1 MTGASALYVGPVT
14 HRRFKPKMHALRY
27 RVFMLLLDL
36 DELPGLFSRLKLLR
50 PGRFG
55 LMSFRA
61 RDHGDKAHDDLKT
74 YVSGRLTE
82 AGVSGGGPIRLLCM
96 PRVLGYG
103 FNPLSVYFCHDAD
116 ERLTAILYEV
126 RNTFGQ
132 RHSYLI
138 ATPEAGPDSVQQTAP
153 KRFYVS
159 PFMDMD
165 LTYVFDVAPPGED
178 VRITIQVRDDTGPV
192 LTAAF
197 AGQRRELT
205 DKALLHAWIT
215 HPLLTLKVM
224 AGIHWEAVKIVAKGF
239 RFNGR
244 PPLPAQ
250 PVTIGSMVTP
260 SREGA
265 SHA

>member
-14 HRRFKPKMHALRY
+14 HRRFKPKTHALRY
-27 RVFMLLLDL
+27 RVYMLLLDL
-36 DELPGLFSRLKLLR
+36 DELPGLFARLKLLR
-50 PGRFG
+50 PGRLG

-61 RDHGDKAHDDLKT
+61 RDHGDKAHDDLKA
-74 YVSGRLTE
+74 YVSARLTK
-82 AGVSGGGPIRLLCM
+82 AGVDGGGPIRLLCM
-96 PRVLGYG
+96 PRVLSYG

-205 DKALLHAWIT
+205 DKAVFHAWIT

-239 RFNGR
+239 RFNDR
-244 PPLPAQ
+244 PPLPPE
-250 PVTIGSMVTP
+250 PVTIGTVLTS
-260 SREGA
+260 SREGV

>member
-14 HRRFKPKMHALRY
+14 HRRFKPKTHALSY

-103 FNPLSVYFCHDAD
+103 FNPLSVYFCHDPAGQ
-116 ERLTAILYEV
+116 LTAILYEV

-138 ATPEAGPDSVQQTAP
+138 ATPEDGPNPVQQTAP

-178 VRITIQVRDDTGPV
+178 VRITIQVRDDKGPV

-205 DKALLHAWIT
+205 DGALFHAWIT

-239 RFNGR
+239 RFRGK

-250 PVTIGSMVTP
+250 PVTIGTMVTP

>member
-36 DELPGLFSRLKLLR
+36 DELPGLLGRLQLLR

-55 LMSFRA
+55 LMSFRV

-74 YVSGRLTE
+74 YVSTRLTE
-82 AGVSGGGPIRLLCM
+82 AGVAGGGPIRLLCM

-103 FNPLSVYFCHDAD
+103 FNPLSVYFCHDA
-116 ERLTAILYEV
+116 EGRLTAILYEV

-244 PPLPAQ
+244 PPLPDK
-250 PVTIGSMVTP
+250 PVTLGTMVTP
-260 SREGA
+260 SR
-265 SHA
+265 

>member
-1 MTGASALYVGPVT
+1 MTRASALYVGPVT
-14 HRRFKPKMHALRY
+14 HRRFKPKTHALSY

-36 DELPGLFSRLKLLR
+36 DEFPDLFGRLKLLR
-50 PGRFG
+50 SGRFG

-74 YVSGRLTE
+74 YVAARLSE
-82 AGVSGGGPIRLLCM
+82 AGVAGGGPIRLLCM

-103 FNPLSVYFCHDAD
+103 FNPLSVYFCHDTE

-138 ATPEAGPDSVQQTAP
+138 ATPEDGPDPVQQTAP

-178 VRITIQVRDDTGPV
+178 VRITIQVRDKTGPV

-197 AGQRRELT
+197 AGQRRDLT
-205 DKALLHAWIT
+205 DKALFQAWIT

-239 RFNGR
+239 RFHGK
-244 PPLPAQ
+244 PALPAE
-250 PVTIGSMVTP
+250 PVTLGTMVTP
-260 SREGA
+260 SRQGA
-265 SHA
+265 PHA

>member
-14 HRRFKPKMHALRY
+14 HRRFKPKTHALSY

-36 DELPGLFSRLKLLR
+36 DDLPSLFSRLKLLR
-50 PGRFG
+50 PGQFG
-55 LMSFRA
+55 LMSFSA

-74 YVSGRLTE
+74 YVSARLLE
-82 AGVSGGGPIRLLCM
+82 AGVEGGGPIRLLCM

-138 ATPEAGPDSVQQTAP
+138 ATPEDGPDPVQQTAP

-165 LTYVFDVAPPGED
+165 LTYVFDVAPPGEA

-205 DKALLHAWIT
+205 DSTLFHAWIT

-239 RFNGR
+239 RFRGK
-244 PPLPAQ
+244 PPLPAG
-250 PVTIGSMVTP
+250 PVTIGTVLKS

>member
-36 DELPGLFSRLKLLR
+36 DELPGLFARLKLLR

-55 LMSFRA
+55 FMSFRA

-74 YVSGRLTE
+74 YVSARLSD
-82 AGVSGGGPIRLLCM
+82 AGVEGGGPIRLLCM

-103 FNPLSVYFCHDAD
+103 FNPLSVYFCHDA
-116 ERLTAILYEV
+116 EQRLTAILYEV

-205 DKALLHAWIT
+205 DSTLFHAWVT

-239 RFNGR
+239 RFRGK
-244 PPLPAQ
+244 PPLPAE
-250 PVTIGSMVTP
+250 PVTIGTIVTP
-260 SREGA
+260 RRKGA

>member
-1 MTGASALYVGPVT
+1 MTGVSALYVGPVT
-14 HRRFKPKMHALRY
+14 HRRFKPKTHALKY

-36 DELPGLFSRLKLLR
+36 DELPSLFARLQLLR
-50 PGRFG
+50 QGRFG

-61 RDHGDKAHDDLKT
+61 RDHGDKAHNDLKT
-74 YVSGRLTE
+74 YVAARLSE
-82 AGVSGGGPIRLLCM
+82 AGVAGGGPIRLLCM

-103 FNPLSVYFCHDAD
+103 FNPLSVYFCHDI
-116 ERLTAILYEV
+116 EGCLTAILYEV

-132 RHSYLI
+132 RHTYMI
-138 ATPEAGPDSVQQTAP
+138 ATPEDGPDPVQQTAP

-165 LTYVFDVAPPGED
+165 LTYVFDVAPPGEA

-205 DKALLHAWIT
+205 DKALFHAWIT

-244 PPLPAQ
+244 PPLPTE
-250 PVTIGSMVTP
+250 PVTIGAMVTP
-260 SREGA
+260 SR
-265 SHA
+265 

>member
-14 HRRFKPKMHALRY
+14 HRRFKPKTHALSY

-36 DELPGLFSRLKLLR
+36 DELPDLFSRLKLLR
-50 PGRFG
+50 PGRLG

-74 YVSGRLTE
+74 YVSARLSE
-82 AGVSGGGPIRLLCM
+82 AGVAGGGPIRLLCM
-96 PRVLGYG
+96 PRVLGYS

-116 ERLTAILYEV
+116 ERLSAILYEV

-178 VRITIQVRDDTGPV
+178 VRITIQVGDDTGPV

-260 SREGA
+260 SR
-265 SHA
+265 

>member
-14 HRRFKPKMHALRY
+14 HRRFKPKTHALSY

-36 DELPGLFSRLKLLR
+36 DELPGLFAKLKLLR

-74 YVSGRLTE
+74 YVAARLSE
-82 AGVSGGGPIRLLCM
+82 AGVASGGPIRLLCM
-96 PRVLGYG
+96 PRMLGYG

-165 LTYVFDVAPPGED
+165 LTYVFDVAPPGDD

-250 PVTIGSMVTP
+250 PVTIGSMVTR

>member
-14 HRRFKPKMHALRY
+14 HRRFKPKTHALSY

-36 DELPGLFSRLKLLR
+36 DELPDLFSRLKLLR
-50 PGRFG
+50 PGRLG

-74 YVSGRLTE
+74 YVSARLSE
-82 AGVSGGGPIRLLCM
+82 AGVAGGGPIRLLCM

-116 ERLTAILYEV
+116 ERLSAILYEV

-178 VRITIQVRDDTGPV
+178 VRITIQVGDDTGPV

-260 SREGA
+260 SR
-265 SHA
+265 

>member
-36 DELPGLFSRLKLLR
+36 DELPGLFSRLQLLR

-74 YVSGRLTE
+74 YVSGRLTD
-82 AGVSGGGPIRLLCM
+82 AGIESGGPIRLLCM

-103 FNPLSVYFCHDAD
+103 FNPLSVYFCHDA
-116 ERLTAILYEV
+116 EGRLTAILYEV

-138 ATPEAGPDSVQQTAP
+138 ATPEDGPDSVQQTAP

-178 VRITIQVRDDTGPV
+178 VRITIQVRDDKGPV

-205 DKALLHAWIT
+205 DGALFHAWIT

-239 RFNGR
+239 RFRGK

-250 PVTIGSMVTP
+250 PVTIGTMVTP

-265 SHA
+265 SNA

>member
-14 HRRFKPKMHALRY
+14 HRRFKPKTHALSY

-36 DELPGLFSRLKLLR
+36 DDLPSLFSRLKLLR

-55 LMSFRA
+55 LMSFSA

-74 YVSGRLTE
+74 YVSARLLE
-82 AGVSGGGPIRLLCM
+82 AGVEGGGPIRLLCM

-116 ERLTAILYEV
+116 ERLSAILYEV

-138 ATPEAGPDSVQQTAP
+138 ATPENGPESAPDPVQQTAP

-165 LTYVFDVAPPGED
+165 LTYVFDVAPPGEA

-224 AGIHWEAVKIVAKGF
+224 AGIHWEAVKIVARGF

-244 PPLPAQ
+244 PSLPAE
-250 PVTIGSMVTP
+250 PVTVGTPVTP
-260 SREGA
+260 TR
-265 SHA
+265 

>member
-1 MTGASALYVGPVT
+1 MTGASAIYVGPVT
-14 HRRFKPKMHALRY
+14 HRRFKPKTHALRY

-36 DELPGLFSRLKLLR
+36 DELPGLFAKLKLLR
-50 PGRFG
+50 PGRLG

-61 RDHGDKAHDDLKT
+61 RDHGDKAHDDLKA
-74 YVSGRLTE
+74 YVSARLTK
-82 AGVSGGGPIRLLCM
+82 AGVDGGGSIRLLCM

-138 ATPEAGPDSVQQTAP
+138 ATPEDGPDSVQQTAP

-205 DKALLHAWIT
+205 DKALLQAWAT

-244 PPLPAQ
+244 PPLPPE
-250 PVTIGSMVTP
+250 PVTIGTVLTS

>member
-14 HRRFKPKMHALRY
+14 HRRFRPKTHALRY

-36 DELPGLFSRLKLLR
+36 DELPGLFARLKLLR

-61 RDHGDKAHDDLKT
+61 RDHGDKSHDNLKT
-74 YVSGRLTE
+74 YVAARLSE
-82 AGVSGGGPIRLLCM
+82 AGVAGGGPIRLLCM

-116 ERLTAILYEV
+116 ERLSAILYEV

-138 ATPEAGPDSVQQTAP
+138 ATPENGPESAPDPVQQTAP

-165 LTYVFDVAPPGED
+165 LTYVFDVAPPGEA

-224 AGIHWEAVKIVAKGF
+224 AGIHWEAVKIVARGF

-244 PPLPAQ
+244 PSLPAE
-250 PVTIGSMVTP
+250 PVTVGTPVTP
-260 SREGA
+260 TR
-265 SHA
+265 

>member
-1 MTGASALYVGPVT
+1 MTRASALYVGPVT
-14 HRRFKPKMHALRY
+14 HRRFRPKAHALSY

-36 DELPGLFSRLKLLR
+36 DELPGLFGTLKLLR

-61 RDHGDKAHDDLKT
+61 RDHGDKSHDDLKS
-74 YVSGRLTE
+74 YVSARLSE
-82 AGVSGGGPIRLLCM
+82 AGVAGGGPIRLLCM

-215 HPLLTLKVM
+215 HPLLTLEVM
-224 AGIHWEAVKIVAKGF
+224 AGIHWEAIKIVAKGF
-239 RFNGR
+239 RFHGK
-244 PPLPAQ
+244 PPLPAE
-250 PVTIGSMVTP
+250 PVTLGTPVTP
-260 SREGA
+260 TR
-265 SHA
+265 